1 MWSLYWVLCLGAAL
15 GVCNLGFFLLSVV
28 YGGEVPIV
36 FIGAYLYSFSPF
48 AGFARLVLTEPN
60 NILLIQKKKKVSVH
74 LVQGS
79 GF

>member
-1 MWSLYWVLCLGAAL
+1 MLFFV
-15 GVCNLGFFLLSVV
+15 GVCKPKVFLLSVV

-60 NILLIQKKKKVSVH
+60 NILLIQKRKTPVSVH
-74 LVQGS
+74 LVQGL